1 MRFSFILSTAPI
13 NFRTICDYSATLS
26 YIFTVQRYKTSAR
39 FFIFTRHFS
48 LLFSIFAFVMKQK
61 EHHVIISLASNE
73 NQEANLEAARVQLT
87 QLLTSV
93 RFTSAIWTEPV
104 NAQSSMFNG
113 QCSMVNGQCRKYLN
127 QLCEGT
133 TTFGEGLLCEV
144 LKEAEK
150 RQGRTHNEDG
160 IVTLDLD
167 LLEYDGVRHHLR
179 DWERSYVKDLI
190 GEL

>member
-39 FFIFTRHFS
+39 FFTFTRHFS

-87 QLLTSV
+87 QLLTEV
-93 RFTSAIWTEPV
+93 HFTSAIWTEPI
-104 NAQSSMFNG
+104 G
-113 QCSMVNGQCRKYLN
+113 TLRKEPYLN

-133 TTFGEGLLCEV
+133 TTFGDGLLGEV
-144 LKEAEK
+144 LKETE
-150 RQGRTHNEDG
+150 RRLGRTHNEEG
-160 IVTLDLD
+160 IVALDLD
-167 LLEYDGVRHHLR
+167 LLAYDDKRFHLR
-179 DWERSYVKDLI
+179 DWDRSYVKDLI
-190 GEL
+190 SEL